1 MCRGIIEKIEVFSR
15 LSNDSAAYRRLFCL
29 AKSKKNIR
37 KVFKNADSSPIIGRA
52 RFLLLRLRLFVI

>member
-1 MCRGIIEKIEVFSR
+1 MRRGIIEKIEVFSR

-37 KVFKNADSSPIIGRA
+37 KVFKNADSSPIITA
-52 RFLLLRLRLFVI
+52 RDFYCCACACL